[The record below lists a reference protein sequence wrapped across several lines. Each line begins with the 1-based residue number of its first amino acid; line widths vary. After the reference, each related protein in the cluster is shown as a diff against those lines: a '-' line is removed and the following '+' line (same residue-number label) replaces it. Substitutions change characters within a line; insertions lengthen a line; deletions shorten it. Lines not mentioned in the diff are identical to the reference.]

1 MIEIDKICKRYGD
14 TLVVDTVSLA
24 IPRGGVVGIVG
35 PNGAGKS
42 TLLSIISRLMKSDSG
57 SVLVDGLDVTR
68 TPGRELARRLSVMR
82 QENHVAA
89 RLTIRDLVAFG
100 RFPHNRGRPN
110 RDDQE
115 RVAAAIAFVGLD
127 AMADRFLDQLSGGQR
142 QRAFVAMALA
152 QDADYAL
159 FDEPLNNLDIHHAV
173 SMMRLFR
180 RMGDQPGKTVV
191 IVLHD
196 LNIAATYADR
206 IIVMQDGRVV
216 GDGAPSEVINRRL
229 LAEVFRVEGDI
240 VEVDGRR
247 LVSVAP

>member
-24 IPRGGVVGIVG
+24 IPHGGVVGIVG

-57 SVLVDGLDVTR
+57 SVLVDGLDVTK

-180 RMGDQPGKTVV
+180 RMGDQPGKTVIV
-191 IVLHD
+191 VLHD
-196 LNIAATYADR
+196 LNVAATYADR
-206 IIVMQDGRVV
+206 IVVMQAGRVV
-216 GDGAPSEVINRRL
+216 GDGPPSEIITRSL
-229 LAEVFRVEGDI
+229 LSDVFCVEGDVLDI
-240 VEVDGRR
+240 GGRR
-247 LVSVAP
+247 VISVAP